1 MIQLLKNQEK
11 VEEKDAR
18 IKKLE
23 EIEAKYKLENE
34 NYGKKI
40 DEMSALLDKYKVQ
53 YEQQLQAQQKGYQEK
68 LDEILQSNQ
77 EDTALLHE

>member
-1 MIQLLKNQEK
+1 MIQLLKLQEK
-11 VEEKDAR
+11 AEDKDTR

-40 DEMSALLDKYKVQ
+40 EEMSALLDKYKVQ
-53 YEQQLQAQQKGYQEK
+53 YEQQLQAQQKGHQE
-68 LDEILQSNQ
+68 
-77 EDTALLHE
+77 